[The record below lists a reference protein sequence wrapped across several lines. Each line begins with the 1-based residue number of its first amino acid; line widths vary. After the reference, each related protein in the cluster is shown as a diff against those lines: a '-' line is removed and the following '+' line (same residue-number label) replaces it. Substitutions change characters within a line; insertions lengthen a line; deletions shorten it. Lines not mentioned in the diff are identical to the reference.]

1 MIKIAVIDD
10 DNITLNQISKFIKE
24 TINEE
29 IILDNFKSGIDF
41 FQKMDK
47 LIYDIVFLDID
58 MPEMN
63 GFELAETLKFVMPEI
78 TIVFVSNLEHLVFQS
93 FQFNPFRFVRKSCLA
108 EDIIS
113 TVSAYKKELDRI
125 KDVYF
130 FKTIEADRIIPTYDI
145 IYFESMGHDIY
156 VHTVKEKYKL
166 KREREKE
173 VSIKT
178 LSKQFETKG
187 FFRVHRSFLVNFRH
201 IYMINKNS
209 ITLKN
214 KISININPHKFKE
227 IKNIYQQFLMME

>member
-1 MIKIAVIDD
+1 
-10 DNITLNQISKFIKE
+10 
-24 TINEE
+24 
-29 IILDNFKSGIDF
+29 
-41 FQKMDK
+41 
-47 LIYDIVFLDID
+47 